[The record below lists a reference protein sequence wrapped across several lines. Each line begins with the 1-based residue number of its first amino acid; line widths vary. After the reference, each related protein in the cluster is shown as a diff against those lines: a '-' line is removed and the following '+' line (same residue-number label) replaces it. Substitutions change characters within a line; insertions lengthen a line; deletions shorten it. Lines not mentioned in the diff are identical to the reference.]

1 MVELIRTN
9 DPVLLSWLEARLR
22 EDRIQIQVMDVHTS
36 VLEGSA
42 GAIPRRVMVAEGD
55 YSRARWVLY
64 EAERLAAGKTPGNT
78 T

>member
-22 EDRIQIQVMDVHTS
+22 EDHIQIQVMDVHTS

-55 YSRARWVLY
+55 YSRARWALH
-64 EAERLAAGKTPGNT
+64 EAERLAAGKPPAW
-78 T
+78 